1 MEGFLF
7 SYGKSQIRSQVWD
20 EVQGNGRSH
29 GRWKGSNS
37 EAFDHKKA
45 IVSVSIC
52 SVQVARGQIK

>member
-45 IVSVSIC
+45 IEVSASAVC
-52 SVQVARGQIK
+52 KWHEDK